1 MEPIKDED
9 AIITIENNKF
19 QFPTF
24 EGSEGEKAI
33 DIRTLR
39 AKTGYI
45 AYDESYADTGSC
57 LSEITFID
65 GEKGILRYRG
75 YPIEQLA
82 EHSRFLE
89 SAFLIIYGELPNAE
103 EFKRFSERARA
114 NAAIDTKMKLFFQG
128 YPREGHP
135 MAILSSLL
143 NALACYY
150 PEMASNIR
158 SQDLEHFD
166 EVVLILL
173 SKIRTLA
180 AMTYRMK
187 KDLPFVEPKDHLRY
201 SQNFL
206 HMMFSMPDKDY
217 MPSEAVS
224 KALDLILLLHADH
237 EQNCSTSTVR
247 MVASGGANIF
257 ASVAAGICALWGPLH
272 GGANMEVISMLE
284 QINKSGDDGSKYIE
298 NAKNGKTKL
307 MGFGHRVYKN
317 YDPRAKILSEACKKV
332 LGEGHNDPLL
342 DIAKHLE
349 KQALEDDYFIKRKL
363 YPNVDF
369 YSGIIMQAIG
379 IPTDM
384 FTVIFAIGRM
394 AGWIANWKEVAEAP
408 DGRIYRPRQ
417 IYTGPTL
424 RDYIPLE
431 KRSKK
436 SL

>member
-1 MEPIKDED
+1 MKPIKHED
-9 AIITIENNKF
+9 ALLSIEGKNYK
-19 QFPTF
+19 FPTF
-24 EGSEGEKAI
+24 EGSEGERAI

-39 AKTGYI
+39 AKTGYV

-65 GEKGILRYRG
+65 GEQGILRYRG

-89 SAFLIIYGELPNAE
+89 TAFLIIYGELPNAE
-103 EFKRFSERARA
+103 QLAKFSERARA
-114 NAAIDTKMKLFFQG
+114 NAAIDENMTLFFQG
-128 YPREGHP
+128 YPKQGHP
-135 MAILSSLL
+135 MGMLSSLL

-166 EVVLILL
+166 EAVLVLL
-173 SKIRTLA
+173 SKVRTLA
-180 AMTYRMK
+180 AMTHRMK
-187 KDLPFVEPKDHLRY
+187 KGLPFVEPKDHLRY
-201 SQNFL
+201 TQNFL

-217 MPSEAVS
+217 MPSDAVS

-237 EQNCSTSTVR
+237 EQNCSTATVR
-247 MVASGGANIF
+247 MVASGGTNVF
-257 ASVAAGICALWGPLH
+257 ASIAAGVCALWGPLH
-272 GGANMEVISMLE
+272 GGANMEVISMLQE
-284 QINKSGDDGSKYIE
+284 IYKSGDNGSRYIQ
-298 NAKNGKTKL
+298 NAKNGKAKL

-317 YDPRAKILSEACKKV
+317 YDPRAKILSEACRDV
-332 LGEGHNDPLL
+332 LIEIKGQNDPLVE
-342 DIAKHLE
+342 IAQHLE
-349 KQALEDDYFIKRKL
+349 EQALKDEYFITRKL

-369 YSGIIMQAIG
+369 YSGIILQAIG

-408 DGRIYRPRQ
+408 EGRIYRPRQ
-417 IYTGPTL
+417 IYTGPAL
-424 RDYIPLE
+424 RNYIPLGN
-431 KRSKK
+431 RS
-436 SL
+436 

>member
-1 MEPIKDED
+1 MKPIEHED
-9 AIITIENNKF
+9 AILTIDGKNY

-24 EGSEGEKAI
+24 EGSEGERAV

-39 AKTGYI
+39 AQTGYI

-65 GEKGILRYRG
+65 GEKGILQYRG

-89 SAFLIIYGELPNAE
+89 SAYLIIYGELPNA
-103 EFKRFSERARA
+103 KQLTNFSERARA
-114 NAAIDTKMKLFFQG
+114 NAAIDENMTLFFKG
-128 YPREGHP
+128 YPKQGHP
-135 MAILSSLL
+135 MGILSSLL

-150 PEMASNIR
+150 PQMASNIR

-166 EVVLILL
+166 EAVLVLL
-173 SKIRTLA
+173 SKVRTLA

-187 KDLPFVEPKDHLRY
+187 NDLPFIEPIDHLRY

-206 HMMFSMPDKDY
+206 HMMFSMPGKNY
-217 MPSEAVS
+217 IPSDAVS

-247 MVASGGANIF
+247 MVASGGSNVF
-257 ASVAAGICALWGPLH
+257 ASIAAGVCALWGPLH
-272 GGANMEVISMLE
+272 GGANMEVITMLKAIHE
-284 QINKSGDDGSKYIE
+284 SGDNGSKYIE
-298 NAKNGKTKL
+298 SAKSGKAKL

-332 LGEGHNDPLL
+332 LIEIQGHNDPLL
-342 DIAKHLE
+342 DIAKNLE
-349 KQALEDDYFIKRKL
+349 EQALKDEYFIARKL

-369 YSGIIMQAIG
+369 YSGIILHAIG
-379 IPTDM
+379 IPMDM
-384 FTVIFAIGRM
+384 FTVIFAIGRI
-394 AGWIANWKEVAEAP
+394 AGWIANWKEVAEVP
-408 DGRIYRPRQ
+408 NGRIYRPRQ
-417 IYTGPTL
+417 IYIGPAT
-424 RDYIPLE
+424 RNYVPLE
-431 KRSKK
+431 NRT
-436 SL
+436 